1 VVVLFGLA
9 QEETSPQQVVLEC
22 PAVDKPERAVDKPER
37 AVDKPERAVDKP
49 ERAEGWSRPA
59 KAAVRR

>member
-37 AVDKPERAVDKP
+37 AVDKPERA
-49 ERAEGWSRPA
+49 EGWSRPA